1 MRLSQYSKGLRA
13 SEITPLLQFF
23 LSGILAGEA
32 WAIGRIIGVLLN
44 KHLVSL
50 QLNFWILMLATLTVV
65 ASCLIYAASRGALE
79 TSCKLIK
86 SCRLDLLLVTLLGFY
101 LSFSSDGFG
110 NEFYAKHLEKLNFS
124 QLACMSASP
133 VLIAWMAMI
142 RAFLQTFK
150 KGEAHPYFI
159 SDRVIEESEE
169 DLLNVK
175 EQADIFAERV
185 LNGGSSE
192 SLVFGIDA
200 PWGAG
205 KSSFVKLCCNYW
217 EKKEGQSIIVHH
229 FEPLRYED
237 GTDLTEKFVDD
248 LISTIQQHVFAPSL
262 RPLFKRYEN
271 LVKDKKKTSLLDIK
285 TTLSLNNDSIDST
298 LEEMEYVL
306 NNINTR
312 IIVIVDDLDRMHWS
326 SAKSIL
332 FSIKRSFR
340 LPNISYVICYDTS
353 KINITPENPDS
364 EKTQEFLEKFI
375 NIKTSIFLGAQDL
388 TAFVT
393 RYFDSVLSKTL
404 NVSSDGAEE
413 LKLLSLELINLFN
426 DKDFPQYTPFI
437 GDIRKI
443 KRLINTLV
451 LLDIDK
457 VDFHNN
463 DFNKRD
469 LVHLIL
475 ILIYSP
481 STFRKI
487 YESETSGK
495 SGAFSWI
502 QQGNSLKNS
511 KFYDSFKAKLSET
524 PNIEFLL
531 SRLFDAP
538 PESADHFPESEKRSR
553 AVFQDKYRPLEKHL
567 HLIAK
572 LSKPISWESHHFLLN
587 KKNELFEADPIKPY
601 LDQISKLPP
610 LDNESGLHEFWR
622 IVTSHSGALETDK
635 AVMIIE
641 YLIDT
646 LPNHSLLNVDELNDF
661 RSTAVRYIAK
671 FLDENITSLEKSSVS
686 HLSPAEYAIIK
697 LVYGDDNGSIGIIA
711 KLASPERGALGLHDL
726 MTFRHYCTIKLK
738 RERLWQ
744 ALMLHGNE
752 RPSYSGRVE
761 ETKDQAREISQFIF
775 GLFKRQYIESGRNIL
790 DEIGSIDPLALVGRY
805 KNILTDSKDTQ
816 TWQEKAKRKKHE
828 IKDTITSKL
837 GNVNIEDFGGF
848 DENGLEDKHGISKAF
863 SEYLFSICFDPK
875 SPDGLLHFAEYL
887 LNFANNTLQDINNP
901 EDKSG
906 LSALLNNLDNEQL
919 GKYWKNNHEAIKAK
933 AAEEKDRVIYKTYSQ
948 PTFHSDLR
956 LAFRA
961 LDSLFLPEKI
971 TGRGNPVT

>member
-1 MRLSQYSKGLRA
+1 MRFSEYCKGLRA

-23 LSGILAGEA
+23 LSGILVGEA
-32 WAIGRIIGVLLN
+32 WAVGRIIGVLLN
-44 KHLVSL
+44 KHLDSL
-50 QLNFWILMLATLTVV
+50 QLDFWIIGIMAFIVI
-65 ASCLIYAASRGALE
+65 ASCLIYAASRNALD
-79 TSCKLIK
+79 TSYKLIK
-86 SCRLDLLLVTLLGFY
+86 SCRIDLLLVTLLGFY

-110 NEFYAKHLEKLNFS
+110 NEFYAKYLEKLNFS

-133 VLIAWMAMI
+133 VFIAWVAMS
-142 RAFLQTFK
+142 RAFVHTFK
-150 KGEAHPYFI
+150 RGESHPYFI

-205 KSSFVKLCCNYW
+205 KSSFVNLCCKYW
-217 EKKEGQSIIVHH
+217 KEKKRQSIIVHH

-237 GTDLTEKFVDD
+237 GTDLTEKFIDD
-248 LISTIQQHVFAPSL
+248 LISNIQQHVFAPSL

-285 TTLSLNNDSIDST
+285 ATLSLNNDSIDST
-298 LEEMEYVL
+298 LEEIENVL

-364 EKTQEFLEKFI
+364 EKTHEFLEKFI
-375 NIKTSIFLGAQDL
+375 NIKTSIFLNAQDL
-388 TAFVT
+388 TSFVT
-393 RYFDSVLSKTL
+393 RYFESVLSKTL
-404 NVSSDGAEE
+404 NVSSDGANE
-413 LKLLSLELINLFN
+413 LKLISLELINLFN
-426 DKDFPQYTPFI
+426 DKDFHHYTPFI

-451 LLDIDK
+451 LLDIEK
-457 VDFHNN
+457 VDFHNS

-469 LVHLIL
+469 ILLLTLIFL
-475 ILIYSP
+475 YSP

-502 QQGNSLKNS
+502 QEGNSLKNS
-511 KFYDSFKAKLSET
+511 EFYNSFKANLSDS
-524 PNIEFLL
+524 PNIQFLL

-538 PESADHFPESEKRSR
+538 VQSADHFPESERRSR
-553 AVFQDKYRPLEKHL
+553 AVFQDKSRPLEKHL
-567 HLIAK
+567 HLIAR
-572 LSKPISWESHHFLLN
+572 LSKPISSESHRFLLN
-587 KKNELFEADPIKPY
+587 KKDELFKTNAIKPF
-601 LDQISKLPP
+601 LDQIFALPP

-622 IVTSHSGALETDK
+622 IVTSHSGALETEK
-635 AVMIIE
+635 AVTIIE

-646 LPNHSLLNVDELNDF
+646 LPNHSLLNGEELNDF
-661 RSTAVRYIAK
+661 RSTAVRYVSK
-671 FLDENITSLEKSSVS
+671 FLDENITSQEKSTVS
-686 HLSPAEYAIIK
+686 HLSAAECAIIK
-697 LVYGDDNGSIGIIA
+697 LVYGDENGYTGIIA
-711 KLASPERGALGLHDL
+711 KLAPPERGALGLHDL
-726 MTFRHYCTIKLK
+726 MTFRNHCTTRTK

-752 RPSYSGRVE
+752 KTLHSTSSE
-761 ETKDQAREISQFIF
+761 LAKDQARGISQAIF
-775 GLFKRQYIESGRNIL
+775 SLFKKQYIETGKNIL
-790 DEIGSIDPLALVGRY
+790 EEINAMDPLVLVGRY
-805 KNILTDSKDTQ
+805 QSTFTNSKDAAKLE
-816 TWQEKAKRKKHE
+816 EKANRKKQE
-828 IKDTITSKL
+828 IKDTIISNF
-837 GNVNIEDFGGF
+837 GNLIIGDSGIF
-848 DENGLEDKHGISKAF
+848 DELGLEDKHGISKAF
-863 SEYLFSICFDPK
+863 SEYLFSVCFNPETLNG
-875 SPDGLLHFAEYL
+875 PVHFAEYL
-887 LNFANNTLQDINNP
+887 LNFANNILQDINNP
-901 EDKSG
+901 EDKAN
-906 LSALLNNLDNEQL
+906 LSALLHNLDNSQL
-919 GKYWKNNHEAIKAK
+919 RNYWQHNHQTIKART
-933 AAEEKDRVIYKTYSQ
+933 AVDKDRMIYKPYSQ
-948 PTFHSDLR
+948 PSFRIDLP
-956 LAFRA
+956 LAFRT
-961 LDSLFLPEKI
+961 LDSLFLTEIPSGAERK
-971 TGRGNPVT
+971 TL